1 MLMFQKNKGKTSSR
15 RQINIEAIEDD
26 ILRLPQNKFRAIL
39 TLSAINFELKS
50 DTEQDII
57 TEIYQSFLNSL
68 PCPIQVYIQVR
79 EIDLERYLA
88 NFEQLLNT
96 TTNKIHQTQIIN
108 YIEFV
113 SNLIKTNKILSR
125 YFYIVIPYD
134 ENIIDRNI
142 IKEQLKLNCDIIIK
156 GLAKL
161 GIQSKRLTSFEILD
175 LFYNFYNPTLAKTQP
190 LLRQVV
196 NLSRNNYL

>member
-196 NLSRNNYL
+196 NLSRNTYL